1 MKKIIYLFFYR
12 LSILLNFAIILAL
25 TAPAV
30 NAQNC
35 VCAECNASCESISSN
50 GHNTWCSYYVAPSSS
65 SSTTS
70 SSGSSSSSSSSY
82 SGSSSSYYNPAAEMA
97 SGLMEA
103 AFDELFTWLFSDKS
117 SSGQKTPKDTT
128 NYARLQAEYKAK
140 VSEQIANA
148 KTEYE
153 KQMLMQTQEQIDAVV
168 DDFKNKLAVSEAVK
182 AVKQLNCAAN
192 NSILITKK
200 KIYDFSDFDD
210 LEGDAEEF
218 SQLADFSTSSNTDCP
233 PIKLNILEVNA
244 TRTVSFQQLYYNFI
258 LHRSDSIQF
267 TVDTLKAKKDK
278 NDIIIVEKKKK
289 IEETKLVIEQQ
300 KTQTETTT
308 NQVTGNQ
315 LLQDALKELET
326 ATQELQTAED
336 LDAEM
341 QTEIETDEKNIQA
354 LEKMRSV
361 YDTDNK

>member
-1 MKKIIYLFFYR
+1 MKKVIYPLFYT
-12 LSILLNFAIILAL
+12 LSIVLNFAVMLAL

-35 VCAECNASCESISSN
+35 VCAECNASCESISSY

-65 SSTTS
+65 SST
-70 SSGSSSSSSSSY
+70 SSSSSSSSSASSSY
-82 SGSSSSYYNPAAEMA
+82 SGSSYSYNPAAEMA

-103 AFDELFTWLFSDKS
+103 AFDELFTWLFSDNS
-117 SSGQKTPKDTT
+117 SSGQQKDNTD
-128 NYARLQAEYKAK
+128 YAKLQAEYKEK
-140 VSEQIANA
+140 VSAQVSSA

-153 KQMLMQTQEQIDAVV
+153 KQMLLQTQEQMDAVV
-168 DDFKNKLAVSEAVK
+168 DEFKNKLAISEAAK

-192 NSILITKK
+192 KSILITKK

-218 SQLADFSTSSNTDCP
+218 SKLADFSTSSNTDCP
-233 PIKLNILEVNA
+233 PIKLNIPEVNA
-244 TRTVSFQQLYYNFI
+244 TRTVSFQQLYYSFI

-267 TVDTLKAKKDK
+267 TIDTLKEKKDK

-289 IEETKLVIEQQ
+289 IEDTKLVIEQQ
-300 KTQTETTT
+300 KTQTDTTT

-315 LLQDALKELET
+315 LLQDALKQLEI
-326 ATQELQTAED
+326 ASQELQTAED

-354 LEKMRSV
+354 LEKMRSI